1 MVNIINSNHGMP
13 INSAVG
19 TIILPVH
26 KATNNENEETLS
38 SKARTN
44 KSKRPWT
51 IVLLINC
58 VI

>member
-1 MVNIINSNHGMP
+1 MVNIINSSYEMP
-13 INSAVG
+13 INSAIG

-26 KATNNENEETLS
+26 KATNNDNGGTLS

-51 IVLLINC
+51 IVPLIN
-58 VI
+58 